1 MRIKNRSAG
10 VVVYNIPDL
19 NIRRRFAPGEV
30 KEISKEEI
38 AKLIYQPGG
47 HYLLMNYLQANKEDI
62 AGLNVSDP
70 EREYYYTEE
79 QIKELMTTGSL
90 DAFLDALDF
99 APEGMIDLFKKYAVS
114 LPLRDLYK
122 IEALKEKTGFDATKV
137 IENEKAI
144 AASDETAVN
153 TVRKR
158 RVEETPS
165 KYKIVSENN

>member
-19 NIRRRFAPGEV
+19 NIRRRFAPSEV

-70 EREYYYTEE
+70 EREYYYT
-79 QIKELMTTGSL
+79 KNKLKSL
-90 DAFLDALDF
+90 
-99 APEGMIDLFKKYAVS
+99 
-114 LPLRDLYK
+114 
-122 IEALKEKTGFDATKV
+122 
-137 IENEKAI
+137 
-144 AASDETAVN
+144 
-153 TVRKR
+153 
-158 RVEETPS
+158 
-165 KYKIVSENN
+165 